1 MITAAEKTQE
11 NLITCLSKITNANG
25 YNTNLRGVYP
35 ESDTVPDDAPYPCAL
50 VSVASDSVESV
61 ASIQASRVREY
72 AIEIVFPRGTPQR
85 TLDRAHVDV
94 LRALGFGKNEFERDF
109 KGLLTSEQSAEFL
122 PNNDGSMY
130 TSVLIT
136 VAVAYVETYL

>member
-1 MITAAEKTQE
+1 MTEAGKTQK
-11 NLITCLSKITNANG
+11 NLIECLSKISNANG
-25 YNTNLRGVYP
+25 YHTQLQGVYP
-35 ESDTVPDDAPYPCAL
+35 ESDTVRDEARYPCAL
-50 VSVASDSVESV
+50 VSVGPDTINSV
-61 ASIQASRVREY
+61 ASNQASRIREY
-72 AIEIVFPRGTPQR
+72 GIEVVFKRGTPQEV
-85 TLDRAHVDV
+85 LDQAHVDV

-109 KGLLTSEQSAEFL
+109 KGLLTDEQSAEFL